1 MKRNRNDIVAEI
13 KTARAQAQARVNDYE
28 KATTKRYD
36 HWRVLAADATK
47 RYDRWRSLAEVIA
60 YHGALALFEQ
70 EAEHEIPDMAAAAV
84 ANLERLHRRGLP
96 VPTMNLAVAHGRR
109 DALVSVAEW
118 MTDEGETA

>member
-13 KTARAQAQARVNDYE
+13 KTARAQAQSRVN
-28 KATTKRYD
+28 ANAPAKRYD
-36 HWRVLAADATK
+36 QWKALPADSTK

-70 EAEHEIPDMAAAAV
+70 ASEHEIPGMAAAAT
-84 ANLERLHRRGLP
+84 AHLERMHRRGLP

-109 DALVSVAEW
+109 DALVSVSEW
-118 MTDEGETA
+118 MADERETA